1 MKYTT
6 SPESLAEI
14 EAIEMSKISDAI
26 LIEFGF
32 DLAHLAKAS
41 RHFNLEQ
48 NKELV
53 SFRRLVEMQQES
65 EE

>member
-1 MKYTT
+1 LKYTT

-26 LIEFGF
+26 LIEFGY

-41 RHFNLEQ
+41 RHFNLE
-48 NKELV
+48 
-53 SFRRLVEMQQES
+53 
-65 EE
+65 